1 MKDKNRHAAAARKHL
16 NLVLWYHR
24 SIAKQ
29 IIVQDGKPADTELT
43 AFTLF
48 VWCPFLFIYDK
59 EETDMNRKE
68 IESIL
73 KDYRWMMNS
82 IQVLRES
89 LEDAG
94 EGLTANTGLR
104 HLYRRRKA
112 LQAILYITKLSE
124 GRNASKI
131 EIYEQ
136 KVQKLQERISRI
148 SDERETRFTL
158 AAGR

>member
-1 MKDKNRHAAAARKHL
+1 MD
-16 NLVLWYHR
+16 
-24 SIAKQ
+24 
-29 IIVQDGKPADTELT
+29 
-43 AFTLF
+43 
-48 VWCPFLFIYDK
+48 
-59 EETDMNRKE
+59 RKE

-94 EGLTANTGLR
+94 EGLTAKYGVEASLPKAQGTTSDPVYNETI
-104 HLYRRRKA
+104 RRSKRFK
-112 LQAILYITKLSE
+112 
-124 GRNASKI
+124 KI

-148 SDERETRFTL
+148 SDERENEVLHWLLEGKSYRWIAQHMQLSFSHIRNIRESIIDKL
-158 AAGR
+158 ADESNCTNCTKGTDLNSLKSVG